1 MKKYTAEFS
10 LPNSYGTMVASEDTV
25 DELINTM
32 ISRGFPEA
40 YLNKKKI
47 KEWEK
52 SQKYRY
58 YGMNHTLQ
66 CGETKMT
73 EYTSF

>member
-10 LPNSYGTMVASEDTV
+10 IPNRYGTMVASEDTV
-25 DELINTM
+25 EELLNTM

-40 YLNKKKI
+40 YLNKKRI
-47 KEWEK
+47 KEWKK
-52 SQKYRY
+52 SKNYRY
-58 YGMNHTLQ
+58 HGTNHMLQYGD
-66 CGETKMT
+66 TKMT